1 MNYRLA
7 LISTEEHCSYIKS
20 ILNRQTADCNINYI
34 YYHSFRE
41 LPDLY
46 RQIEP
51 NYDAFCITGAFA
63 REAIIKSRT
72 NQQKQV
78 FTISEKSTEI
88 YRELLT
94 LINENRDTDLSR
106 VMFDYSF
113 CIPNMYFKSA
123 NRYLEKEIQHE
134 KMHASIL
141 KNMTL
146 DELLDT
152 DETILTNAAAAWKQG
167 QFDLVLCRF
176 STAYP
181 KLKEAGIPC
190 KFIYPA
196 RDNVTD
202 TIIRIVDS
210 LDREQLNN
218 NLPGI
223 IYLSSPDI
231 NSSSADEITP
241 ESVNLQKCLLDFN
254 REHTTGFLLKK
265 TLQGFEIY
273 TTQQVLERITEHF
286 TVCQLRRYIESSFG
300 INVHIGYGIGVN
312 IMLAR
317 SHAIDA
323 CSMSAKSGRSHVI
336 TKDGSYIGPLDA
348 QDIQEEGDPVSQR
361 VLQIAKA
368 TGLSISTLQRISSA
382 LELIGS
388 REITTQELASTL
400 QVTVANTNRFLN
412 ALQQSGFA
420 QVIGEKKSLMK
431 GRPSR
436 IYRLEL

>member
-1 MNYRLA
+1 MSYRLA
-7 LISTEEHCSYIKS
+7 LISTEEHCSYIKG
-20 ILNRQTADCNINYI
+20 ILNGQTADCNIDYI

-51 NYDAFCITGAFA
+51 NYDAFCTTGAFA
-63 REAIIKSRT
+63 RETLIKSRT
-72 NQQKQV
+72 NQQKQI

-94 LINENRDTDLSR
+94 LINENRDTDLTR

-152 DETILTNAAAAWKQG
+152 DETIITNAAAAWKQG
-167 QFDLVLCRF
+167 QFDLVLCHF

-181 KLKEAGIPC
+181 KLREAEIPC

-196 RDNVTD
+196 PDNVTD
-202 TIIRIVDS
+202 TIMRIVDS
-210 LDREQLNN
+210 LDMEQLNN

-254 REHTTGFLLKK
+254 RENTTGFLLKK

-286 TVCQLRRYIESSFG
+286 TVCQLRRYIESSLG

-312 IMLAR
+312 VMLAR

-323 CSMSAKSGRSHVI
+323 CSMSSKSGRSHVI
-336 TKDGSYIGPLDA
+336 TKDGSYIGPLGA
-348 QDIQEEGDPVSQR
+348 QDVQEEGDPVSQK
-361 VLQIAKA
+361 VLQIARA

-388 REITTQELASTL
+388 REITTQELAGTL

-412 ALQQSGFA
+412 ALQQNGFA
-420 QVIGEKKSLMK
+420 QIVGKKKSLMK